1 MADLLYLDTET
12 RSRLDL
18 KRVGSFRYAEEC
30 EIILTPWALN
40 DGAPQ
45 VVSDLEGE
53 PRPKILLEALREAE
67 HGTDVTIVGQNFLH
81 FDREVFRHCEGRII
95 PVRKIRDLMFLAYR
109 HGMPGSLDMLCEAM
123 GVPEHLRK
131 ASSDYR
137 FSKPLAPKRA
147 KALGSPFLLP
157 EHDPD
162 AWQEFRDV
170 YSINDISAMQ
180 WIYPRLPTWGNT
192 DIEETILELDMEGQ
206 CRGLL
211 IDREL
216 AQAGHEANKEMVA
229 QLKRDALAKYGVN
242 PASPARWLELVRD
255 KAPGFHIPN
264 GQKGTVAELLADP
277 DFPEEAAEMLRIYG
291 IAMGKAASKYSV
303 MLDACCKDGRV
314 RGTTVYG
321 GAYRSLRDAG
331 RLIQTQNLASRGIYD
346 GAMLRAGVVAL
357 KRGTYR
363 GMFKLPK
370 LLASAIRPCIVA
382 APGNKLIVAD
392 FSQIEARFI
401 SWLAGEETNLETF
414 RAYDASPI
422 DPATGERTGNDI
434 YKITAAGMFGV
445 AVADV
450 TKFMRSV
457 GKVSVLA
464 LGYAGGV
471 GAYISMAK
479 NYGID
484 LDDLAHTVTPQLPE
498 WALGK
503 ALSSWEWH
511 KLMKISRHGLK
522 KETWIAIQ
530 ALVKMWRKAN
540 SKIVQLW
547 ADCEAAAIKAM
558 RNPGMRFGAG
568 ARVRADGGHALQFWR
583 TVTKSGK
590 PGRYL
595 CIELPS
601 GRIMSYRDPKLKE
614 EIDDKGETK
623 GVSLYYK
630 GKADGKAIAIAKA
643 KKKPLT
649 GRQKEWWDVST
660 FGGKLVENVTQAGS
674 RDRLMHTLPPCAA
687 AGYLASLKVHDEVV
701 AEVPDVAQYSSDEM
715 CEIMGQSVGWDKGL
729 PVTAAGFETK
739 FYCK

>member
-1 MADLLYLDTET
+1 MPDLLYLDTET

-45 VVSDLEGE
+45 VVSELEGE
-53 PRPKILLEALREAE
+53 PRPKLLLEALREAE

-81 FDREVFRHCEGRII
+81 FDREVFRHCEGRIL
-95 PVRKIRDLMFLAYR
+95 PVNRIRDLMFLAYR

-131 ASSDYR
+131 TSSDYR
-137 FSKPLAPKRA
+137 FSKPLAPKRS

-157 EHDPD
+157 EHDPK
-162 AWQEFRDV
+162 AWEEFRDV
-170 YSINDISAMQ
+170 YSVNDISAMQ
-180 WIYPRLPTWGNT
+180 WIFPRLPQWGNT
-192 DIEETILELDMEGQ
+192 EIEELILELDMQGQ
-206 CRGLL
+206 CKGLL

-216 AQAGHEANKEMVA
+216 ASAGDKANKVMVA
-229 QLKRDALAKYGVN
+229 ELKKDAIARYGVN
-242 PASPARWLELVRD
+242 PASPAKWMELVRE

-264 GQKGTVAELLADP
+264 GQKGTVAELLDDP
-277 DFPEEAAEMLRIYG
+277 EFPEEAAEMLKIYG
-291 IAMGKAASKYSV
+291 IAMGKAASKYAV
-303 MLDACCKDGRV
+303 MLDASCKDGRV

-346 GAMLRAGVVAL
+346 GKLLEAGVIAL
-357 KRGTYR
+357 KRGTYNI
-363 GMFKLPK
+363 GFKLPK

-382 APGNKLIVAD
+382 APGNKLVVAD
-392 FSQIEARFI
+392 FGQIEARFI
-401 SWLAGEETNLETF
+401 SWLAGQENNLEGF
-414 RAYDASPI
+414 RAYDESPI
-422 DPATGERTGNDI
+422 DPRTGERTGYDI
-434 YKITAAGMFGV
+434 YQITAAAMFGV
-445 AVADV
+445 PVSEV
-450 TKFMRSV
+450 TKFQRSV

-484 LDDLAHTVTPQLPE
+484 LDKLAETVLPQLPE
-498 WALGK
+498 WAKGK

-522 KETWIAIQ
+522 KDTWVAIQ

-540 SKIVQLW
+540 SKIERLW
-547 ADCEAAAIKAM
+547 HDCEDSAIKAM
-558 RNPGMRFGAG
+558 RSPGMKFGAG
-568 ARVRADGGHALQFWR
+568 ARVRSDGSHALQFWR
-583 TVTKSGK
+583 TTTKAGK

-614 EIDDKGETK
+614 EINDKGETK

-643 KKKPLT
+643 KGKPLT

-660 FGGKLVENVTQAGS
+660 FGGKIVENVTQAGS
-674 RDRLMHTLPPCAA
+674 RDRLMHTLPATAA

-701 AEVPDVAQYSSDEM
+701 AEVPDTDEFSSDEM
-715 CEIMGQSVGWDKGL
+715 CAIMGHPVGWDHGL
-729 PVTAAGFETK
+729 PVTAAGFETYSYRK
-739 FYCK
+739 